1 MRQRLQLISN
11 KIKAGEINY
20 GTTLT
25 KRGKTGRSE
34 DIQLLYDINEQPLK
48 ISEMDVEIE
57 QYWDSIYKKTLK

>member
-1 MRQRLQLISN
+1 MRQRLQMILN

-25 KRGKTGRSE
+25 KRGKTERNE
-34 DIQLLYDINEQPLK
+34 NIQLLYDINEQPLK

-57 QYWDSIYKKTLK
+57 